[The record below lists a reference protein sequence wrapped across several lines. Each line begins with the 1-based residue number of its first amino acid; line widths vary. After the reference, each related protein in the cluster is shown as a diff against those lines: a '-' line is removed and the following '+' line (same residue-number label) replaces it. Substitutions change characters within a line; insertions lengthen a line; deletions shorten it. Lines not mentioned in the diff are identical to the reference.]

1 MPERISGRFYYY
13 EPPIVGAPDRFDG
26 LKRYN
31 GGPIWKMQAVMD
43 KAKPAN
49 SPNRQYSMERTRNIG
64 IAAHIDAGKTTTTER
79 ILFYTGLIHKI
90 GDVDDGNT
98 VTDWMEQERE
108 RGITITAAAVTCFWT
123 QKKEDGLYKTF
134 TGVPYRVNIIDTPGH
149 VDFTAEVERSMRVLD
164 GAVAVFC
171 GVAGVQPQS
180 ETVWRQ
186 ATKYKVPRIAFV
198 NKMDRTGA
206 NFENALNDMRKKL
219 NAYAYPIYLPI
230 GAEDKFAGVIDVVN
244 QKAIVWGE
252 GDVASEGLKYEVKDI
267 PGELKEKARTA
278 LAELIDAVSNKDDVI
293 ADLVLGDKPVT
304 PEALKAGIRRLT
316 CKIEL
321 VPVLC
326 GSAFKKKGVQPL
338 VDAVIDYLP
347 SPLDVPAAIGH
358 EPDSETAIEIPSD
371 DNAKFCSLAFK
382 LWTDVYAGKL
392 VFFRVYSGQLKK
404 GDTIYNPRT
413 RRRERISRLMVI
425 QGSERKDIDHVY
437 AGDIAALVGVRNITT
452 GDTLCDEDF
461 DVALEPPTFPEPV
474 ISMAVEPKTKADRDK
489 MSEGLQRLAE
499 EDPTFRCFTNEE
511 TGQLIIAGMGE
522 LHLEII
528 RDRLFREFKVEANAG
543 APQLEYRETITKAAE
558 GEGKF
563 IRQSGGRGQ
572 YGHAL
577 VTVQPNEK
585 GKGVEVENKIVGGA
599 IPKEYIPAVIDGI
612 EEAIKGGVYAGFQVI
627 DIKVQI
633 VDGTF
638 HEVDSNE
645 LAFKMAGIFAL
656 KDAFKKA
663 HPILLEPIMK
673 VEVTTPDEY
682 QGDLLGDINRRR
694 GMITGIE
701 AKSGQTI
708 LNAQVPLAEMFGYA
722 TAIRSLSKGR
732 ASYSME
738 PLTFE
743 QVPTSIL
750 NTILD
755 SAKSKPAARS

>member
-1 MPERISGRFYYY
+1 ME
-13 EPPIVGAPDRFDG
+13 
-26 LKRYN
+26 
-31 GGPIWKMQAVMD
+31 AVAD
-43 KAKPAN
+43 KTKSAN
-49 SPNRQYSMERTRNIG
+49 SPKREYTLERTRNIG

-108 RGITITAAAVTCFWT
+108 RGITITSAAVTCYWT
-123 QKKEDGLYKTF
+123 QKQNKHGEDALYKAF
-134 TGVPYRVNIIDTPGH
+134 KDIPHRINIIDTPGH

-206 NFENALNDMRKKL
+206 NFDNALNDMRTKL
-219 NAYAYPIYLPI
+219 KAYAYPIFLPI
-230 GAEDKFAGVIDVVN
+230 GAEDKFEGVIDVVN
-244 QKAIVWGE
+244 QKAIVWGP
-252 GDVASEGLKYEVKDI
+252 GDVVNEGLNFEAREI
-267 PGELKEKARTA
+267 PAEHKERAAAA
-278 LAELIDAVSNKDDVI
+278 LAELIDAVSNKDDAI
-293 ADLVLGDKPVT
+293 ADLVLHEKPIT
-304 PEALKAGIRRLT
+304 PPELKAAIRRLT

-326 GSAFKKKGVQPL
+326 GSAFKKKGVQTL
-338 VDAVIDYLP
+338 VDAVVDYLP
-347 SPLDVPAAIGH
+347 SPLDVPAATG
-358 EPDSETAIEIPSD
+358 EVPGQADQKVDVPSD
-371 DNAKFCSLAFK
+371 DSSKFCSLAFK
-382 LWTDVYAGKL
+382 LWTDPYAGKL
-392 VFFRVYSGQLKK
+392 VFFRVYSGQLEK
-404 GDTIYNPRT
+404 GDMIYNPRT
-413 RRRERISRLMVI
+413 RKRERVSRLMII
-425 QGSERKDIDHVY
+425 QGSERKDIHQVF
-437 AGDIAALVGVRNITT
+437 AGDIAALVGLRNITT

-461 DVALEPPTFPEPV
+461 EVTLEPPTFPEPV
-474 ISMAVEPKTKADRDK
+474 ISMAVEPKTKQDRDK

-528 RDRLFREFKVEANAG
+528 IDRLKREFKVDANTG
-543 APQLEYRETITKAAE
+543 APQIAYRETVTKPAD

-572 YGHAL
+572 YGHAC
-577 VTVQPNEK
+577 VQIQPNEK
-585 GKGVEVENKIVGGA
+585 GKGIEIENKIVGGA
-599 IPKEYIPAVIDGI
+599 IPKEYIPAVIDGV
-612 EEAIKGGVYAGFQVI
+612 EEAIKGGVLAGYQMI
-627 DIKVQI
+627 DVKVQ
-633 VDGTF
+633 VTDGTF

-645 LAFKMAGIFAL
+645 LAFKMAGIFAF
-656 KDAFKKA
+656 KDAAKKA
-663 HPILLEPIMK
+663 SMILLEPIMK
-673 VEVTTPDEY
+673 VECTTPDEY
-682 QGDLLGDINRRR
+682 QGDLIGDITRRR
-694 GMITGIE
+694 GHIVNIE
-701 AKSGQTI
+701 AKLGQTI
-708 LNAQVPLAEMFGYA
+708 VSANVPLAEMFGYA

-743 QVPTSIL
+743 QVPKSVL
-750 NTILD
+750 DTILD
-755 SAKSKPAARS
+755 QAAKKPAART

>member
-1 MPERISGRFYYY
+1 MSDVAEINTT
-13 EPPIVGAPDRFDG
+13 
-26 LKRYN
+26 L
-31 GGPIWKMQAVMD
+31 
-43 KAKPAN
+43 N
-49 SPNRQYSMERTRNIG
+49 SPNRQYSLERTRNIG

-108 RGITITAAAVTCFWT
+108 RGITITSAAVTCFWT
-123 QKKEDGLYKTF
+123 QKKEEGLFKSRETI
-134 TGVPYRVNIIDTPGH
+134 PHRINIIDTPGH

-206 NFENALNDMRKKL
+206 NFQNALNDMRKKL
-219 NAYAYPIYLPI
+219 NAYAYPIMLPI
-230 GAEDKFAGVIDVVN
+230 GAEDRFEGVIDVVN
-244 QKAIVWGE
+244 QKAIVWGP
-252 GDVASEGLKYEVKDI
+252 GDIQNEGLKYEIREI
-267 PGELKEKARTA
+267 PEAMRAESAEA
-278 LAELIDAVSNKDDVI
+278 LQNLIEAVSNKDDTI
-293 ADLVLGDKPVT
+293 AELVLEEKPITIPV
-304 PEALKAGIRRLT
+304 LKAAIRRLT

-326 GSAFKKKGVQPL
+326 GSAFKKKGVQVL
-338 VDAVIDYLP
+338 IDAVIDYLP
-347 SPLDVPAAIGH
+347 SPLDIPAAVGH
-358 EPDSETAIEIPSD
+358 VPGADEKVTIEPN
-371 DNAKFCSLAFK
+371 DNSKFCSLAFK
-382 LWTDVYAGKL
+382 LWTDPYAGKL
-392 VFFRVYSGQLKK
+392 VFFRAYSGTLKK

-413 RRRERISRLMVI
+413 RRRERVSRLMVI
-425 QGSERKDIDHVY
+425 QGSERKDVEVVY
-437 AGDIAALVGVRNITT
+437 SGDIAALVGLRNITT
-452 GDTLCDEDF
+452 GDTLCNEDF
-461 DVALEPPTFPEPV
+461 DVMLEPPTFPEPV
-474 ISMAVEPKTKADRDK
+474 ISMAIEPKTKADRDK

-499 EDPTFRCFTNEE
+499 EDPTFRVFTNEE

-528 RDRLFREFKVEANAG
+528 RDRLKREFKVEADAG
-543 APQLEYRETITKAAE
+543 APQIAFRETITKGAD

-572 YGHAL
+572 YGHAC
-577 VTVQPNEK
+577 VKVEPNEK
-585 GKGVEVENKIVGGA
+585 GKGIEVVNDIVGGA
-599 IPKEYIPAVIDGI
+599 IPKEYVPAVEDGI
-612 EEAIKGGVYAGFQVI
+612 LEAIKSGVYAGFQVI
-627 DIKVQI
+627 DIKVSI
-633 VDGTF
+633 TDGSF

-656 KDAFKKA
+656 KDAFGKA
-663 HPILLEPIMK
+663 GPILLEPIMK

-682 QGDLLGDINRRR
+682 QGDILGDVNRRR
-694 GMITGIE
+694 GVIQGVDNK
-701 AKSGQTI
+701 AGQTI
-708 LNAQVPLAEMFGYA
+708 VTANVPLKEMFGYA

-738 PLTFE
+738 PAAFE
-743 QVPTSIL
+743 EVPSSVL
-750 NTILD
+750 AEILD
-755 SAKSKPAARS
+755 AAKKRPAARS

>member
-1 MPERISGRFYYY
+1 MEQRS
-13 EPPIVGAPDRFDG
+13 
-26 LKRYN
+26 
-31 GGPIWKMQAVMD
+31 
-43 KAKPAN
+43 PAN
-49 SPNRQYSMERTRNIG
+49 SPNRPYTLERTRNIG

-108 RGITITAAAVTCFWT
+108 RGITITSAAVTCLWT
-123 QKKEDGLYKTF
+123 QRNSKPGEDSLYKAF
-134 TGVPYRVNIIDTPGH
+134 QGVSHRVNIIDTPGH

-206 NFENALNDMRKKL
+206 NFENALADMRNKL
-219 NAYAYPIYLPI
+219 KAYAYPVLTPI
-230 GAEDKFAGVIDVVN
+230 GAEDKFEGVIDVVN
-244 QKAIVWGE
+244 QKAIVWGP
-252 GDVASEGLKYEVKDI
+252 GDVSNEGLNYEVKDI
-267 PGELKEKARTA
+267 PESHKESARMA
-278 LAELIDAVSNKDDVI
+278 LDELIEAVSNKDDTI
-293 ADLVLGDKPVT
+293 AELVLDEKPISPQV
-304 PEALKAGIRRLT
+304 LKAAIRRLT

-321 VPVLC
+321 IPVLC

-347 SPLDVPAAIGH
+347 SPLDIPPAEGTVPGT
-358 EPDSETAIEIPSD
+358 EEVVTVDTNDSK
-371 DNAKFCSLAFK
+371 KFCSLAFK
-382 LWTDVYAGKL
+382 LWTDPYAGKL
-392 VFFRVYSGQLKK
+392 VFFRVYSGSVKK
-404 GDTIYNPRT
+404 GDSIYNPRT
-413 RRRERISRLMVI
+413 RRRDRVSRLMVI
-425 QGSERKDIDHVY
+425 QGGERKDVDVAY
-437 AGDIAALVGVRNITT
+437 AGDIAALVGLRNITT
-452 GDTLCDEDF
+452 GDTLCDEEF
-461 DVALEPPTFPEPV
+461 DVSLEPPTFPEPV
-474 ISMAVEPKTKADRDK
+474 ISMAVEPKTKADQEK

-499 EDPTFRCFTNEE
+499 EDPTFRCFTNVE

-528 RDRLFREFKVEANAG
+528 IDRLKREFKVEANVG
-543 APQLEYRETITKAAE
+543 APQIAYRETITKSAD

-572 YGHAL
+572 YGHACIKI
-577 VTVQPNEK
+577 QPNEK
-585 GKGVEVENKIVGGA
+585 GKGVEVENEIVGGT
-599 IPKEYIPAVIDGI
+599 IPKEYIPAVINGI
-612 EEAIKGGVYAGFQVI
+612 EEAIRGGVYAGYQVI
-627 DIKVQI
+627 DVKVQV
-633 VDGTF
+633 VDGSF

-663 HPILLEPIMK
+663 GPILLEPIMK

-694 GMITGIE
+694 GTIIGID
-701 AKSGQTI
+701 AKAGQTI
-708 LNAQVPLAEMFGYA
+708 LNAHVPLAELFGYA

-743 QVPTSIL
+743 QVPNSVEKA
-750 NTILD
+750 ILD
-755 SAKSKPAARS
+755 TAAKRPAART

>member
-1 MPERISGRFYYY
+1 MSDAHAINT
-13 EPPIVGAPDRFDG
+13 V
-26 LKRYN
+26 L
-31 GGPIWKMQAVMD
+31 
-43 KAKPAN
+43 N
-49 SPNRQYSMERTRNIG
+49 SPNRQYPLERTRNIG

-98 VTDWMEQERE
+98 VTDWMEQEKE
-108 RGITITAAAVTCFWT
+108 RGITITSAAVTCFWT
-123 QKKEDGLYKTF
+123 QKKEEGLYKAREAI
-134 TGVPYRVNIIDTPGH
+134 PHRINIIDTPGH

-186 ATKYKVPRIAFV
+186 ATKYHVPRIAFV

-219 NAYAYPIYLPI
+219 NAYAYPVMIPV
-230 GAEDKFAGVIDVVN
+230 GAEDRFEGVIDVVN
-244 QKAIVWGE
+244 QKAILWGP
-252 GDVASEGLKYEVKDI
+252 GDIQQEGLRYDIKDI
-267 PGELKEKARTA
+267 PAEHVDRAQAA
-278 LAELIDAVSNKDDVI
+278 LAELIDAVSNKDDTI
-293 ADLVLGDKPVT
+293 AEMVLEEKPIT
-304 PEALKAGIRRLT
+304 PEILKAAIRRLT

-326 GSAFKKKGVQPL
+326 GSAFKKKGVQVL

-347 SPLDVPAAIGH
+347 SPIDIPAAVGMNPITD
-358 EPDSETAIEIPSD
+358 EKVEVQPNDSG
-371 DNAKFCSLAFK
+371 KFCSLAFK
-382 LWTDVYAGKL
+382 LWTDPYAGKL
-392 VFFRVYSGQLKK
+392 VFFRVYSGHLKK

-413 RRRERISRLMVI
+413 RKRERVSRLMVI
-425 QGSERKDIDHVY
+425 QGSERKDVDGVY
-437 AGDIAALVGVRNITT
+437 SGDIAALVGLRNITT
-452 GDTLCDEDF
+452 GDTLCDESF
-461 DVALEPPTFPEPV
+461 DITLEPPTFPEPV
-474 ISMAVEPKTKADRDK
+474 ISMAIEPKTKADRDK

-499 EDPTFRCFTNEE
+499 EDPTFRVFTNEE

-528 RDRLFREFKVEANAG
+528 RDRLKREFKVEADAG
-543 APQLEYRETITKAAE
+543 APQIAYRETITKAAD

-572 YGHAL
+572 YGHAC
-577 VTVQPNEK
+577 VKVEPNEK
-585 GKGVEVENKIVGGA
+585 GKGVEVLNEIVGGS
-599 IPKEYIPAVIDGI
+599 IPREYVPAVEDGI
-612 EEAIKGGVYAGFQVI
+612 REAIKSGVYAGFQVI
-627 DIKVQI
+627 DIKVSI
-633 VDGTF
+633 TDGSF

-656 KDAFKKA
+656 KDAFNDA
-663 HPILLEPIMK
+663 GPILLEPIMK

-694 GMITGIE
+694 GIIQGVD
-701 AKSGQTI
+701 AKAGQTVVT
-708 LNAQVPLAEMFGYA
+708 AQVPLAEMFGYA

-738 PLTFE
+738 PNNFE
-743 QVPTSIL
+743 QVPNSVLT
-750 NTILD
+750 TVLD
-755 SAKSKPAARS
+755 AAKKKPAARS